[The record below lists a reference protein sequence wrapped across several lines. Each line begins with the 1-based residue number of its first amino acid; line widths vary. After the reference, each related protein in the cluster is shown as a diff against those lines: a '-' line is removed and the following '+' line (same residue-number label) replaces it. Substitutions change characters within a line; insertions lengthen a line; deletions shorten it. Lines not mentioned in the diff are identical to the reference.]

1 VATISLRLRFK
12 PKYSFIPK
20 STKYIMK
27 HLLKYVAILTLSI
40 GLFTS
45 CTKDPVEKYLM
56 PPKANAGSPR
66 VITLP
71 VSFDTLRGTAMSY
84 NGAIHGYLWSLISGP
99 SLPTIERPSSAAT
112 RVSNMIAGTYK
123 FQFAVIDSA
132 GLTGID
138 TTSIT
143 VLPSVVKSLTLQ
155 PHNNPNEVLIG
166 FLGNGDYTDPNSPEL
181 APCTWTNGGV
191 LFFLRGIF
199 KFDLSSIPANATI
212 LSAKLTLYTNPTP
225 LNGDHVNS
233 NSGSTNAFYVERNTS
248 NWNSSTIWATQPT
261 SDATTQILVP
271 HTNLGYVDVTDV
283 DVKNMVSSMISTN
296 NYGFKIRLQNEVL
309 YNIRN
314 FCSSKHSDSTKHPK
328 LVVTYQ

>member
-1 VATISLRLRFK
+1 
-12 PKYSFIPK
+12 
-20 STKYIMK
+20 MK
-27 HLLKYVAILTLSI
+27 HLLKYAAILALSI
-40 GLFTS
+40 GLFAS
-45 CTKDPVEKYLM
+45 CTKDPIEKYLK

-71 VSFDTLRGTAMSY
+71 VSFDTLRGTAISY

-143 VLPSVVKSLTLQ
+143 VLPAIIKTLAVQ
-155 PHNNPNEVLIG
+155 PHNNPNESLLG
-166 FLGNGDYTDPNSPEL
+166 LLGNSDYSNANSTEL

-191 LFFLRGIF
+191 IFSLRGVF

-212 LSAKLTLYTNPTP
+212 LSARLTLYTNPTP
-225 LNGDHVNS
+225 LNGDHINS
-233 NSGSTNAFYVERNTS
+233 NSGPNNTMYIERITS
-248 NWNSSTIWATQPT
+248 NWNSSATWQTQPS
-261 SDATTQILVP
+261 SDAASQIVIP
-271 HTNLGYVDVTDV
+271 HTNLGFLDVADV
-283 DVKNMVSSMISTN
+283 DVKNMVASMVSSN
-296 NYGFKIRLQNEVL
+296 NYGFKIRLQNEVI

-314 FCSSKHSDSTKHPK
+314 FASSKHADSTKHPK